1 MKVNMT
7 INNDQGGMIMATDED
22 QHYTL
27 HVTVA
32 GGSGDT
38 TVNVIY
44 GAKR

>member
-1 MKVNMT
+1 MT
-7 INNDQGGMIMATDED
+7 INNDQGGMIMASDDGER
-22 QHYTL
+22 HTL